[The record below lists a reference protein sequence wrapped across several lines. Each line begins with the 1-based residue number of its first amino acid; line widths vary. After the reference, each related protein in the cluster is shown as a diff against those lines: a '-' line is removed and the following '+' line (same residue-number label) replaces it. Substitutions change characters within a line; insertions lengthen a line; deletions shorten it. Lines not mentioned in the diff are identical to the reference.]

1 MMKSVFVSVCLM
13 LVAVMGFVSCGDDD
27 YEKENTAF
35 IESKK
40 VEKGT
45 DGELLYKQVVVGGQT
60 ALYRIVKKE
69 GNHTTPPALT
79 TTVSMTLKG
88 NLIDDTNFQ
97 PESDMS
103 FAPNQLIPGLAY
115 IMIETCIGETVEA
128 ILPASLGYGSEDSR
142 SIPGHSTLIFTY
154 TMTAY
159 K

>member
-1 MMKSVFVSVCLM
+1 MKSVFVHVCLM
-13 LVAVMGFVSCGDDD
+13 LVVVLGFVSCGDDD

-35 IESKK
+35 IENKK
-40 VEKGT
+40 AEKGA
-45 DGELLYKQVVVGGQT
+45 DGELVYQQVVIGGQT
-60 ALYRIVKKE
+60 ALYRIIKKE
-69 GNHTTPPALT
+69 GNHTTPPTMT

-88 NLIDDTNFQ
+88 YLIDGTNFQ
-97 PESDMS
+97 PEGTMS

-115 IMIETCIGETVEA
+115 IMVKTCIGETVEA